1 MYANIWKKLGV
12 FAGLFIAVWLGA
24 RFLLPVLLPFLFGFA
39 VALAAE
45 PAVALGSRK
54 LSIPRWVCTGIGV
67 SLTLILLTALTGL
80 VCSLAVKELSQLAN
94 TLPDMQSTA
103 RKSTQALEGWL
114 TDLAQRTPEGV
125 RPMLTGNVHR
135 LFQENQVIAQRATEK
150 AMATAENILNSV
162 PGSALGL
169 GVTLLS
175 SFMFSR
181 RLPQLRNSFQQLRQN
196 SSLLS
201 AFGTARSVFGR
212 WLLAQLKLS
221 GITFGIV
228 GVGLLLLRVRYAP
241 FLAIGIA
248 LLDALPVL
256 GTGIVL
262 LPWSIVS
269 MIQGNPLL
277 AVGLLG
283 VYGAAAITRV
293 VLEPKLVGNQLG
305 LDPLLTLLFLYSGFR
320 FWGVAGM
327 LLSPILAAVTKC
339 VVQELY
345 LQKRQK

>member
-114 TDLAQRTPEGV
+114 TELAQRTPEGV

-201 AFGTARSVFGR
+201 AFG
-212 WLLAQLKLS
+212 
-221 GITFGIV
+221 
-228 GVGLLLLRVRYAP
+228 
-241 FLAIGIA
+241 
-248 LLDALPVL
+248 
-256 GTGIVL
+256 
-262 LPWSIVS
+262 
-269 MIQGNPLL
+269 
-277 AVGLLG
+277 
-283 VYGAAAITRV
+283 
-293 VLEPKLVGNQLG
+293 
-305 LDPLLTLLFLYSGFR
+305 R
-320 FWGVAGM
+320 FT
-327 LLSPILAAVTKC
+327 TKTNHFISE
-339 VVQELY
+339 QW
-345 LQKRQK
+345 